1 MRSFSVCNR
10 RTQAALD
17 MWQEMG
23 SHASTPSTVLPITK
37 KAKADEEGQQEE
49 QEEQQPDQQQQQQQ
63 QQQQRSSIDR
73 EAPVPAE
80 VEA

>member
-1 MRSFSVCNR
+1 MTNGKGGACAR

-23 SHASTPSTVLPITK
+23 SQASTPSTVLPISK
-37 KAKADEEGQQEE
+37 KPKAEEPQQ
-49 QEEQQPDQQQQQQQ
+49 QQPDTEQ
-63 QQQQRSSIDR
+63 QQQQRSSINR
-73 EAPVPAE
+73 EGPVPAE